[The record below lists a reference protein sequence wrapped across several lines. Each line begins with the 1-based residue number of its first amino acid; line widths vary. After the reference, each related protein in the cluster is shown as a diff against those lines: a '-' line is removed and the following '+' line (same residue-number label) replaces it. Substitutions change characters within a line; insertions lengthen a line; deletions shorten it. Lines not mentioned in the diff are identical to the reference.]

1 MGFGIAQ
8 GVYDEREMWEA
19 LEGINYRYN
28 RQKGKGAKTKHLS
41 ERDDLSGLYNRRYLE
56 SRLQD
61 NSKDNE

>member
-1 MGFGIAQ
+1 
-8 GVYDEREMWEA
+8 MWEA